1 MIKAVNIKR
10 HNTKNTKK
18 TYTADA
24 ANVFQTD
31 FLIKD
36 TELSNR

>member
-10 HNTKNTKK
+10 QQQK
-18 TYTADA
+18 TNTADA
-24 ANVFQTD
+24 ANVFHTD

-36 TELSNR
+36 AELSNR